1 MSVRMDSPLLER
13 ETALALALV
22 LEEAGWPRVEAV
34 SVFEERQAG
43 SWRVAAYFDEV
54 PAEDWLARLLALAG
68 LEKGVLRPVAL
79 PALDWVAE
87 SQRRLAP
94 VRAGRFFVHGAH
106 DRRRAPP
113 GGSIDIEI
121 EAGQAFGT
129 GHHGTTKGCLLAL
142 DWLLRRRMLTPGT
155 TGWRMAGARRVLD
168 VGTGSGV
175 LAIAAARALKWPAL
189 ASDIDAVAVRVAGE
203 NARKNEVA
211 PLVRTLAAP
220 GARHDLIRR
229 HGPHGLVFAN
239 ILARPLKGMADEL
252 RALLAPGGYLV
263 LSGLLRAQETMVLPP
278 YLERGLRLARRWRLE
293 GWSTLLL
300 ERPRGLR

>member
-1 MSVRMDSPLLER
+1 MAVRMDSPLLAR
-13 ETALALALV
+13 EAALALALV
-22 LEEAGWPRVEAV
+22 LEEAGWPHVEAV
-34 SVFEERQAG
+34 SVFEERQTG
-43 SWRVAAYFDEV
+43 SWRVAAYFDEA
-54 PAEDWLARLLALAG
+54 PDEDWLARLLALAG
-68 LEKGVLRPVAL
+68 LEEGALRPVAL

-106 DRRRAPP
+106 DRRQVPP
-113 GGSIDIEI
+113 GGNIDIEI

-142 DWLLRRRMLTPGT
+142 DWLLRRRMLAPGT
-155 TGWRMAGARRVLD
+155 TGWRVAGARRVLD

-175 LAIAAARALKWPAL
+175 LAIAAARALKWPVL

-211 PLVRTLAAP
+211 QLMRTLVAP
-220 GARHDLIRR
+220 GARHELIRR

-252 RALLAPGGYLV
+252 RAALAPGGHLV
-263 LSGLLRAQETMVLPP
+263 LSGLLRTQEMMVLPP
-278 YLERGLRLARRWRLE
+278 YLERGMRLARRWRLE